1 MEMKHESFDE
11 REIYLEGV
19 LDGLALALDYPKKVE
34 GIRKRLASV
43 KARSAWEFQLKELKL
58 IS

>member
-11 REIYLEGV
+11 RDIYYEGV
-19 LDGLALALDYPKKVE
+19 LDGLALALDYPEKVE
-34 GIRKRLASV
+34 DIRKRLASF
-43 KARSAWEFQLKELKL
+43 KAKSVWEFQLKELKL

>member
-1 MEMKHESFDE
+1 MKHESFDE
-11 REIYLEGV
+11 REICLEGV
-19 LDGLALALDYPKKVE
+19 LDGLALALDYPKNVE
-34 GIRKRLASV
+34 EIRKRLASF

>member
-1 MEMKHESFDE
+1 MKHESFDE

-19 LDGLALALDYPKKVE
+19 LDGLALALDHPENVE
-34 GIRKRLASV
+34 DIRKRLASL
-43 KARSAWEFQLKELKL
+43 KARAAWEFELKELKL

>member
-19 LDGLALALDYPKKVE
+19 LDGLALSLDYPKKVE
-34 GIRKRLASV
+34 EIRKLLASV

>member
-1 MEMKHESFDE
+1 MGMKHESFDE

-34 GIRKRLASV
+34 DIRKRLASV
-43 KARSAWEFQLKELKL
+43 KAKNAWKYELKELEL
-58 IS
+58 LS